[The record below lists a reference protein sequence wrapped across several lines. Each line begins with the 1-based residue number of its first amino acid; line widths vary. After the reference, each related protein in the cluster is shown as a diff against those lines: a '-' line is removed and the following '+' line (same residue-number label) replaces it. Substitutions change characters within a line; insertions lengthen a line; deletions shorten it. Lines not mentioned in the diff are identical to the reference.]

1 VVSDS
6 RPGDSFWFP
15 WDGEEYQYSLPD
27 PYIYQ
32 TEGHVDLEHEVVR
45 KALAS
50 SIQRDGIAYS
60 LGAAYQMI
68 DQSVYTQTYGGA
80 VGGDHVR
87 CIVDYKTGLSIYSQ
101 EPTEDIVEL
110 TIVELPVGDS

>member
-1 VVSDS
+1 VSDS
-6 RPGDSFWFP
+6 RPGDSFWYP
-15 WDGEEYQYSLPD
+15 WDGQEYEQQLLN

-32 TEGHVDLEHEVVR
+32 TEGHVDLENETVR

-50 SIQRDGIAYS
+50 AIQRDGISYS
-60 LGAAYQMI
+60 IGAAYGLV
-68 DQSVYTQTYGGA
+68 DQSVHTLTYGGA
-80 VGGDHVR
+80 IGGDHVR
-87 CIVDYKTGLSIYSQ
+87 AIVDYETGLSIYSQ